1 MVPQLEEMG
10 PDVGQWAR
18 VLLYN
23 VQVLLSQLPH
33 SRAPALEEGRV
44 VQVALWEVGR
54 EESLEHL
61 PGHSGHRLA
70 IGEQAG
76 Q

>member
-10 PDVGQWAR
+10 PDVGQRAR

-33 SRAPALEEGRV
+33 GRAPALKQGRV
-44 VQVALWEVGR
+44 VQLALWEVGR
-54 EESLEHL
+54 EGGLVRS
-61 PGHSGHRLA
+61 
-70 IGEQAG
+70 QASYKG
-76 Q
+76 AGRTVHTVY

>member
-10 PDVGQWAR
+10 PDVGQRAR

-33 SRAPALEEGRV
+33 GRAPALKEGRV

-54 EESLEHL
+54 EEGLVRS
-61 PGHSGHRLA
+61 
-70 IGEQAG
+70 QASYRG
-76 Q
+76 AGKTVNTVH